1 MQVLID
7 YRKDLPII
15 ENVRYLL
22 GISYFSYNMPEV
34 YELNELVE
42 IVKQLKNKNNVVIV
56 NLEKIM
62 YDKDLVL
69 LLPILKVLEEIN
81 VDYITYSDLGVYQL
95 IKDENISLKVIYHAS
110 TLITNLCDVKL
121 MLEENDNIILGKEI
135 SFQELKKIDSGI
147 SENVFIDAFG
157 KFPIFYSRRR
167 LLSTYLEYRK
177 NDVNPK
183 DSDYSL
189 VEEFRSEDYPIVESD
204 GTIVYEHSYY
214 ALASELKELN
224 HIESVY
230 LSSNLIDLDK
240 YLKVVNLY
248 LSNEATDENLSKIVP
263 IYKGKLTEKTI
274 LIKGGIN

>member
-34 YELNELVE
+34 YELNELAE

-157 KFPIFYSRRR
+157 KFPIFYSRRH

-177 NDVNPK
+177 NDLNPK

-189 VEEFRSEDYPIVESD
+189 VEEFRSEDYPIVEND

-224 HIESVY
+224 HIDSVY

>member
-15 ENVRYLL
+15 ENVKYLL
-22 GISYFSYNMPEV
+22 GINYFSYNMPEV
-34 YELNELVE
+34 YELNELID
-42 IVKQLKNKNNVVIV
+42 IVKTLKEKNNVVIV

-62 YDKDLVL
+62 YDKDLAL
-69 LLPILKVLEEIN
+69 LLPVLKVFEEIN

-135 SFQELKKIDSGI
+135 SFQELKKIDYGI
-147 SENVFIDAFG
+147 NKNVLIDAFG
-157 KFPIFYSRRR
+157 KFPIFYSRRH

-177 NDVNPK
+177 NDLNPK
-183 DSDYSL
+183 DYDYSL

-214 ALASELKELN
+214 ALASELKDLE
-224 HIESVY
+224 HIECVY
-230 LSSNLIDLDK
+230 LSSNLIDLDD
-240 YLKVVNLY
+240 YSKVVNLY
-248 LSNEATDENLSKIVP
+248 LSNEATDENLSQIVP
-263 IYKGKLTEKTI
+263 ISKGKLTEKTI

>member
-34 YELNELVE
+34 YELNELAE

-157 KFPIFYSRRR
+157 KFPIFYSRRH

-177 NDVNPK
+177 NDLNPK

-224 HIESVY
+224 HIDSVY

-240 YLKVVNLY
+240 YLKVVKLY

>member
-15 ENVRYLL
+15 ENVKYLL
-22 GISYFSYNMPEV
+22 GINDFSYNMPEV
-34 YELNELVE
+34 YELEELVDV
-42 IVKQLKNKNNVVIV
+42 VKILKEKNNVVIV

-62 YDKDLVL
+62 YDKDLAL
-69 LLPILKVLEEIN
+69 LLPVLKVFEEIN

-135 SFQELKKIDSGI
+135 SFQELKKIDYGI
-147 SENVFIDAFG
+147 NKNVLIDAFG
-157 KFPIFYSRRR
+157 KFPIFYSRRH

-177 NDVNPK
+177 NDLNPK
-183 DSDYSL
+183 DFDYSL
-189 VEEFRSEDYPIVESD
+189 VEEFRAEDYPIIESD

-214 ALASELKELN
+214 ALASELKDLE
-224 HIESVY
+224 HIECVY
-230 LSSNLIDLDK
+230 LSSNLIDLDD
-240 YLKVVNLY
+240 YSKVVNLY
-248 LSNEATDENLSKIVP
+248 LSNEATDENLSQIVP